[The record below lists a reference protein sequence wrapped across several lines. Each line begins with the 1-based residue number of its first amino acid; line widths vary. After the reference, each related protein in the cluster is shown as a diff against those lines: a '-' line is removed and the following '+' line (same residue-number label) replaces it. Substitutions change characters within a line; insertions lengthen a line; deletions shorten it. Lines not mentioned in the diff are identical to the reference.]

1 MSIDERILK
10 LEKIHSP
17 TVPGT
22 TISRQLKQDT
32 GMQWCIGFGQ
42 MYLPKY
48 FYTGDTI
55 EEALT
60 KAENDHDVIS
70 ALVRKE

>member
-1 MSIDERILK
+1 MSIDERILA

-17 TVPGT
+17 TCSGT
-22 TISRQLKQDT
+22 TISRQLKPDI
-32 GMQWCIGFGQ
+32 GMQWCIGLGR

-60 KAENDHDVIS
+60 KAENDHETLS
-70 ALVRKE
+70 ALKI